1 VVRFTGAAV
10 QDLFFLEIAIFREI
24 LPREFNIRI
33 LRGLMF
39 RPDILRRCFVG
50 EIIWFSEEGF
60 KSCLEVLAM
69 PTGDGMAS
77 PVSMRVDFPSI

>member
-1 VVRFTGAAV
+1 
-10 QDLFFLEIAIFREI
+10 
-24 LPREFNIRI
+24 
-33 LRGLMF
+33 MF

-69 PTGDGMAS
+69 PTGEGVAS
-77 PVSMRVDFPSI
+77 PVSMRVDFLSI